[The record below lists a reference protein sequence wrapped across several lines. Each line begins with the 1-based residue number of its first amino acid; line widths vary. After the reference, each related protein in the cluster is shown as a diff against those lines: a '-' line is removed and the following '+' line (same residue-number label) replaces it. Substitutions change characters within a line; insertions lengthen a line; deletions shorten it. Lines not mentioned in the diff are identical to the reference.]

1 MPSCFVLFSVDSSYG
16 SSLFFTGNYF
26 HVLSNGEL
34 SLKSE
39 LGIFKIVI

>member
-1 MPSCFVLFSVDSSYG
+1 MLSCFVLFSVDSSYDA
-16 SSLFFTGNYF
+16 SLFFTGNYF
-26 HVLSNGEL
+26 HIFINGEL